1 MDVCVVTETW
11 MITVALQLLHCLR
24 KATLSAMFPV
34 NLIGLVVVLEL
45 SFVTVHVSASPL
57 SIPSKDLHMSHKV
70 TANGHA
76 TEFVIIYRPPY
87 SEAHPVSA
95 NVFFEEFAASVRSVY
110 CVANGLNGTVLLT
123 VKL

>member
-1 MDVCVVTETW
+1 MCSYRNLDDNGSLTTA
-11 MITVALQLLHCLR
+11 ALSPQGYTFRYVPRESDRSGGGTGIIFRDC
-24 KATLSAMFPV
+24 TCFSV
-34 NLIGLVVVLEL
+34 SLID
-45 SFVTVHVSASPL
+45 
-57 SIPSKDLHMSHKV
+57 SKQRSSYEISEWKV